1 MTSGS
6 KAIYL
11 LKIRNKNDS
20 ALPLFDAEFGA
31 LKSLRRANLMRSIKT
46 TDKICLEM
54 FHIFFFFYWT
64 IFSFFLY
71 SRRICLVRDLII
83 NCVCVQHK
91 KKYQNK
97 KK

>member
-11 LKIRNKNDS
+11 LKIRNKNNS

-54 FHIFFFFYWT
+54 FHIFIFFIGHFFF
-64 IFSFFLY
+64 FFIY
-71 SRRICLVRDLII
+71 VVREYVL
-83 NCVCVQHK
+83 CVI
-91 KKYQNK
+91 
-97 KK
+97 